1 MIPTVSPDALPRW
14 SWLRGQY
21 PEVGIPGLSAG
32 EDHVLWRNGSGRVVG
47 VLEIRLRRRFM
58 VVVDPRYRRRGVA
71 TRLLREA
78 LGRWPEIDLKRER
91 YTPNGAAWIQA
102 FVRPS
107 AAKEERNG

>member
-14 SWLRGQY
+14 SWLQRQY
-21 PEVGIPGLSAG
+21 PEVGLPGLSAG

-47 VLEIRLRRRFM
+47 VLELRLRRRFL

-78 LGRWPEIDLKRER
+78 LERWPEIDVKRER
-91 YTPNGAAWIQA
+91 YTEAGAAWITA
-102 FVRPS
+102 FVRSS
-107 AAKEERNG
+107 AAKEEGNV